1 MMRAVVTDR
10 GAASLL
16 DVPGPEVLAK
26 TGTAQYGTA
35 GDLRNYAWMIA
46 IQGDLVVAVFVAD
59 GDRGPTTACPLLD
72 ESGRPGTADVPRCR
86 HESVAPADGHVMMTP
101 AC

>member
-1 MMRAVVTDR
+1 MMRAVVTDG
-10 GAASLL
+10 GAAFLL

-35 GDLRNYAWMIA
+35 GDLRNHAWMIA
-46 IQGDLVVAVFVAD
+46 IQGDLAVAVFVAD

-72 ESGRPGTADVPRCR
+72 EFLTPGA
-86 HESVAPADGHVMMTP
+86 G
-101 AC
+101 